1 MVSQFKKNK
10 GVTTMRFEDFVQ
22 QSAYINGEWV
32 DTGAGE
38 KMAVT
43 DPATGE
49 HLAAVP
55 DLGPEDA
62 RRAIE
67 TAQIAFKSWKKTTAK
82 QRAAVLR
89 RWADLIV
96 EHADALAELLTRE
109 QGKPLREAKG
119 EVLSCA
125 SFFEWFGEEAKRTY
139 GETIPSNMTSTR
151 LLTVKQPIGV
161 VSAITPWNF
170 PISMIARKAAPAI
183 AAGCTIVIKPAEDTP
198 LCALALAQLAEMA
211 GVPAGVISVVTTR
224 RPVDVGRE
232 LCTNP
237 IVKKVS
243 FTGSTPVG
251 KIILGM
257 SADTVKKASM
267 ELGGNAPFIVFDDA
281 DLESAVAG
289 AIASKYRNAGQT
301 CICTN
306 RIYVQAGIYDAFV
319 ARYQE
324 EVEKF
329 TIGRGMDADTD
340 IGPLINEAAVTKMDG
355 LVKRAREEG
364 AELQVGGEPSSFG
377 SHFYQPTVLSNVTEA
392 MEIAQAEL
400 FGPISTLFR
409 FDSEEEVIERANNT
423 PYGLAAYV
431 YTRDIGR
438 VWRVSEELE
447 YGMVGV
453 NEGLISNEL
462 APFGG
467 VKESGIGRE
476 GSRHG
481 MDDYMELKY
490 ICMGGV

>member
-1 MVSQFKKNK
+1 MKFSELLK
-10 GVTTMRFEDFVQ
+10 E
-22 QSAYINGEWV
+22 SAYINGQWV
-32 DTGAGE
+32 DAKCGG
-38 KMAVT
+38 KMEVIN
-43 DPATGE
+43 PADGSYI
-49 HLAAVP
+49 ASVP
-55 DLGPEDA
+55 DLDVDDA
-62 RRAIE
+62 KNAIAAAE
-67 TAQIAFKSWKKTTAK
+67 VAFHSWKKTTAK
-82 QRAAVLR
+82 ARAAILR
-89 RWADLIV
+89 RWFDLIT
-96 EHADALAELLTRE
+96 ENADVLAELLTKE

-139 GETIPSNMTSTR
+139 GENIPSNMGSTR
-151 LLTVKQPIGV
+151 LLTIKQPIGV
-161 VSAITPWNF
+161 VTAITPWNF

-198 LCALALAQLAEMA
+198 LCALALAALAEEA
-211 GVPAGVISVVTTR
+211 GVPAGVINVVTTK
-224 RPVDVGRE
+224 RPIEVGRE

-257 SADTVKKASM
+257 AAETVKKASM

-306 RIYVQAGIYDAFV
+306 RFYIQAGIYDAF
-319 ARYQE
+319 ATRFKE
-324 EVEKF
+324 EVEKLALGSGF
-329 TIGRGMDADTD
+329 DSSTD
-340 IGPLINEAAVTKMDG
+340 IGPLINNAAVDKIDG
-355 LVKRAREEG
+355 LVQRAVQEG
-364 AELQVGGEPSSFG
+364 AELKVGGQRDAAGER
-377 SHFYQPTVLSNVTEA
+377 FYQPTLLANVTDE
-392 MEIAQAEL
+392 MEISQAEL
-400 FGPISTLFR
+400 FGPISTLFS
-409 FDSEEEVIERANNT
+409 FEDEAEVIERANNT
-423 PYGLAAYV
+423 PFGLAAYV

-438 VWRVSEELE
+438 VWRVSEDLE

-467 VKESGIGRE
+467 VKESGVGRE
-476 GSRHG
+476 GSKHG

-490 ICMGGV
+490 ICMGGI

>member
-1 MVSQFKKNK
+1 MKLENVLREAAFIDGQWTSAKSGK
-10 GVTTMRFEDFVQ
+10 TMPV
-22 QSAYINGEWV
+22 IN
-32 DTGAGE
+32 
-38 KMAVT
+38 
-43 DPATGE
+43 PATG
-49 HLAAVP
+49 AQIATVP
-55 DLGPEDA
+55 DLDVNEA
-62 RRAIE
+62 KQAIE
-67 TAQIAFKSWKKTTAK
+67 AASAAFKSWKKTTAK
-82 QRAAVLR
+82 QRATLLN
-89 RWADLIV
+89 RWFQLITDN
-96 EHADALAELLTRE
+96 ADALAELLTVE

-139 GETIPSNMTSTR
+139 GENIPSNTNSTR

-198 LCALALAQLAEMA
+198 LCALALAALAEEA
-211 GVPAGVISVVTTR
+211 GIPCGVINVVTTAN
-224 RPVDVGRE
+224 PIEIGHE

-251 KIILGM
+251 KTILGL
-257 SADTVKKASM
+257 AAKTVKKASM

-281 DLESAVAG
+281 DLEPAVAG

-306 RIYVQAGIYDAFV
+306 RIFVQAGIYDQFV
-319 ARYQE
+319 TRFQE

-329 TIGRGMDADTD
+329 TIGSGLEATTD
-340 IGPLINEAAVTKMDG
+340 IGPLINEAAVAKTDG
-355 LVKRAREEG
+355 LVRRALEEG
-364 AELQVGGEPSSFG
+364 AELKSGGQQDAAG
-377 SHFYQPTVLSNVTEA
+377 DRFYQPTLLTNVRDD

-400 FGPISTLFR
+400 FGPISTVFK
-409 FDSEEEVIERANNT
+409 FEDEEEVIERANNT

-453 NEGLISNEL
+453 NEGMISNEL

-490 ICMGGV
+490 ICMGGI

>member
-1 MVSQFKKNK
+1 
-10 GVTTMRFEDFVQ
+10 MRFDDFVIE
-22 QSAYINGEWV
+22 SAYINGEWV
-32 DTGAGE
+32 DTGAAE
-38 KMAVT
+38 KLAVI
-43 DPATGE
+43 DPADGSQ
-49 HLAAVP
+49 LASVP
-55 DLGPEDA
+55 DLSPEDA
-62 RRAIE
+62 RQAIE
-67 TAQIAFKSWKKTTAK
+67 SAQVAFKSWKKTTAK
-82 QRAAVLR
+82 ARAAIMR

-125 SFFEWFGEEAKRTY
+125 SFFEWFGEEAKRSY

-198 LCALALAQLAEMA
+198 LCALALAKLAEMA
-211 GVPAGVISVVTTR
+211 GVPAGVINVITTR
-224 RPVDVGRE
+224 RPIDVGRE

-251 KIILGM
+251 KIILGL
-257 SADTVKKASM
+257 SAATVKKASM

-319 ARYQE
+319 ARFQQ
-324 EVEKF
+324 EVEAF
-329 TIGRGMDADTD
+329 VIGTGMDASTD
-340 IGPLINEAAVTKMDG
+340 IGPLINEAAVNKIDG
-355 LVKRAREEG
+355 LVQRAREEG
-364 AELQVGGEPSSFG
+364 AQLKVGGERSSAG
-377 SHFYQPTVLSNVTEA
+377 ERFYQPTILAGVTEA

-409 FDSEEEVIERANNT
+409 FDTEDEVIERANNT

-481 MDDYMELKY
+481 LDDYMELKY